1 MLTSTGKQNDYDIIM
16 TSFMNNYFQCTLYC
30 FTYVLYSLVLLS
42 IKTLHSSVS
51 PVIMAQYMYFLVKIW
66 IKISHQSM
74 KQFTTV
80 TKLGITVTNE
90 YCLVAYLLTTL
101 AIKELYLFL
110 YLVNFDLFY

>member
-1 MLTSTGKQNDYDIIM
+1 M
-16 TSFMNNYFQCTLYC
+16 TSFTNNYFQCILYC

-42 IKTLHSSVS
+42 IRTLHSSVS

-80 TKLGITVTNE
+80 TKIDIIATNE

-101 AIKELYLFL
+101 AIKELYLL
-110 YLVNFDLFY
+110 YLLNFDLFY